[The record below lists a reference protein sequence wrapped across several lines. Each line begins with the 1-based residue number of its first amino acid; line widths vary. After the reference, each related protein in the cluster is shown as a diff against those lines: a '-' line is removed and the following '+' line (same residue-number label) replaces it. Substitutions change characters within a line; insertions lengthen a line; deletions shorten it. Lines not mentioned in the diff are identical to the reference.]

1 MRCAAGRLALMVALL
16 WLTVAPLSAQEKTD
30 VAPPPSARFP
40 AAWYPADNDVTS
52 TMTPVKGAP
61 YEARTMMGGTQ
72 PGTLIELEAL
82 HARDSAGRTRIDTL
96 QTRLKDG
103 QPVTVHEVEIDDPV
117 SHCSFHWLEPW
128 VDKSEPTATVSCMP
142 RTVHY
147 GGQPMWLSFA
157 SMQAAEEHPSPME
170 TDHNEP
176 LGVRTF
182 DGVRATGVRHT
193 RIIQANKADKPQ
205 TIVTEI
211 WVSSEMKE
219 VVAMYP
225 KAPDSYSLE
234 LRDIKLREPEA
245 GMFYPPAN
253 YKIVPVSNQ
262 P

>member
-1 MRCAAGRLALMVALL
+1 V
-16 WLTVAPLSAQEKTD
+16 
-30 VAPPPSARFP
+30 
-40 AAWYPADNDVTS
+40 WYPPDNDVTS
-52 TMTPVKGAP
+52 TMAPVKGAP
-61 YEARTMMGGTQ
+61 YEARTMMGGPQ
-72 PGTLIELEAL
+72 PGMMIEQEAL

-96 QTRLKDG
+96 IDTLQTRLKDG
-103 QPVTVHEVEIDDPV
+103 VPVTVHDVEIDDPI

-142 RTVHY
+142 RTLHY
-147 GGQPMWLSFA
+147 SGQPMWLSFA
-157 SMQAAEEHPSPME
+157 SMQAAEEHPSSME
-170 TDHNEP
+170 TDRNEP

-193 RIIQANKADKPQ
+193 RIIQAVPTGKPQ

-219 VVAMYP
+219 VVALYP

-234 LRDIKLREPEA
+234 LRDIQLREPDA
-245 GMFYPPAN
+245 RLFYPPAN
-253 YKIVPVSNQ
+253 YTIVHTSNH